1 MWYQEII
8 TPSSA
13 VQSHSTFY
21 FSLLIIVDII
31 HHVRHNSNLKHQV
44 VNPIREALL
53 LLIFHLIGNWKTVQL
68 NNSPQVINSRK
79 ILCTATLFPF
89 IMPLR
94 IPAVATFHLGLV
106 AAVLL
111 SFLQRIMAL
120 NHNIPRSFTLKL
132 FQMFFKNSVECHEGT
147 RGWIYKIAVL
157 LLSFPSLQ
165 LYLTNST
172 NE

>member
-1 MWYQEII
+1 MLSSP
-8 TPSSA
+8 TLPSIS
-13 VQSHSTFY
+13 
-21 FSLLIIVDII
+21 SLLIIVDII
-31 HHVRHNSNLKHQV
+31 HHVRPNSNLKHQV

-79 ILCTATLFPF
+79 ILCTATLSPF

-94 IPAVATFHLGLV
+94 IPAVATFHIWASLLLLFSFPFSRGLWCWITIHLDLS
-106 AAVLL
+106 LL
-111 SFLQRIMAL
+111 SYFIE
-120 NHNIPRSFTLKL
+120 
-132 FQMFFKNSVECHEGT
+132 MFFKNSVECHEGT
-147 RGWIYKIAVL
+147 RKWIYKIAVL